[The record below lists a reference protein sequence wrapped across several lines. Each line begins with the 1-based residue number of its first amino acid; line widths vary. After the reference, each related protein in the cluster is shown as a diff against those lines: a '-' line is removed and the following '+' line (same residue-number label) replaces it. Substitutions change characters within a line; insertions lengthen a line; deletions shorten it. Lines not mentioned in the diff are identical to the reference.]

1 MSHKQDKTDSVQ
13 VQKST
18 PTVIMATAQFSST
31 IDYKELQIGKLVG
44 SGEFAGWFNVFID
57 INRGFFCLIIIEVY
71 EGIYRK
77 SRVAIKIL
85 KEANSSALFLREA
98 EIMR

>member
-1 MSHKQDKTDSVQ
+1 MV
-13 VQKST
+13 
-18 PTVIMATAQFSST
+18 
-31 IDYKELQIGKLVG
+31 
-44 SGEFAGWFNVFID
+44 
-57 INRGFFCLIIIEVY
+57 EVY

-85 KEANSSALFLREA
+85 KEANSTALFLREA